1 MTENLTQTEEEI
13 ALERIVRNQLAIK
26 ELEAENE
33 QLKQFF
39 KDRPEA
45 YPAGSALE
53 RGKFYIKITKSTRI
67 DDKLA
72 REHLPWAKY
81 TRVSKQV
88 VDTTAARRILSDA
101 ELEKITK
108 TYDNRIEIGLN

>member
-1 MTENLTQTEEEI
+1 MTDNLTQTEEEI

-39 KDRPEA
+39 KDRPEQ
-45 YPAGSALE
+45 YPAGAALE

-72 REHLPWAKY
+72 RDNLSAARY
-81 TRVSKQV
+81 RSVSKMT
-88 VDTTAARRILSDA
+88 VDTTAARRYLNET
-101 ELEKITK
+101 ELAKITK